1 MIKNNNMAASLIK
14 KIPFIVL
21 GISLS
26 LVFIVSLVG
35 IYYYFFSKEV
45 EGKKKG
51 IKFLFYSLYG
61 LLGIFI
67 ISFTSFLT
75 TYFLKKQ
82 GMFNPPVVVEQTPPL
97 VVDKNFPPP
106 PKIIKI
112 GEFYFSGPYALE
124 KNYIITKPVQSF
136 IYAIICKKEKNN
148 YQAIYIGKIE
158 IEDLKDKQV
167 INLLKTKEYKCWL
180 EKCGNQ
186 KDIFIAFLYL
196 DENENIERK
205 WQEINSQV
213 NPKCFISA
221 D

>member
-1 MIKNNNMAASLIK
+1 MATTLIKNL
-14 KIPFIVL
+14 PFIIL
-21 GISLS
+21 GILLS
-26 LVFIVSLVG
+26 LVFIVSLIG

-82 GMFNPPVVVEQTPPL
+82 GMFNPPIITEEAPPL
-97 VVDKNFPPP
+97 IIDTNFPPP
-106 PKIIKI
+106 PKVIKI
-112 GEFYFSGPYALE
+112 GKFYFSGPYILE
-124 KNYIITKPVQSF
+124 RSYVITKSVQNS
-136 IYAIICKKEKNN
+136 IYAIICKKEEND
-148 YQAIYIGKIE
+148 YQTIYIGKVE
-158 IEDLKDKQV
+158 NEDLKDKQA
-167 INLLKTKEYKCWL
+167 INLLKTEEYKCWL

-186 KDIFIAFLYL
+186 KNLFIAFLYL
-196 DENENIERK
+196 NESESIEEK

-213 NPKCFISA
+213 KPACFINA